1 MTRTRIGFINEH
13 GRYLEELSARTV
25 VTNAAGDYV
34 DDFDLDAVEDDY
46 DAARDAVCHGVRPDL
61 DFSWCTNEIMGE
73 VGTAPLSD
81 DDWATL
87 KEGLAA
93 IDLAAIFQNHDLTTK

>member
-1 MTRTRIGFINEH
+1 MTQTRIGLISEH
-13 GRYLEELSARTV
+13 GMDLEELSARTV
-25 VTNAAGDYV
+25 VTNCAGDFV

-46 DAARDAVCHGVRPDL
+46 EAARDAVVEAVRPDL
-61 DFSWCTNEIMGE
+61 DFLWDTNEIIGE

-81 DDWATL
+81 DDWAAL

-93 IDLAAIFQNHDLTTK
+93 IDLAAIFQAHDLSTK